1 MEQEKFIKRMIGK
14 NMGLKLMYITN
25 NPAIAEIA
33 ECAGV
38 DRIFID
44 MEYSGK
50 DERQAGLDTVKSH
63 HTINDVKKI
72 RSQIHKAELLVRI
85 NPIHEET
92 MEYMGSFKEINA
104 VIDAG
109 ADILMLPMFRT
120 LEEIET
126 FISLVNG
133 RAKIML
139 LLETIDAMNKIEEI
153 VKIRGIDEIHI
164 GLNDLH
170 LALHKRFMFELLAD
184 GTVDRLCKII
194 SEKGIPYGFGG
205 IARLGYGELPAEY
218 VITEHYRLGS
228 TLAILSRSF
237 CNANKIEN
245 PKEIENIFKNG
256 IQLIRDW
263 EQKVTSFSEKD
274 FQNNRQI
281 VCQKVNEIVER
292 EDNCEKKI

>member
-44 MEYSGK
+44 MEYIGK

-194 SEKGIPYGFGG
+194 SEKGIPYGFW
-205 IARLGYGELPAEY
+205 RD
-218 VITEHYRLGS
+218 
-228 TLAILSRSF
+228 
-237 CNANKIEN
+237 CKI
-245 PKEIENIFKNG
+245 
-256 IQLIRDW
+256 RVW
-263 EQKVTSFSEKD
+263 
-274 FQNNRQI
+274 
-281 VCQKVNEIVER
+281 
-292 EDNCEKKI
+292 

>member
-44 MEYSGK
+44 MEYIGK

-63 HTINDVKKI
+63 HTINDV
-72 RSQIHKAELLVRI
+72 
-85 NPIHEET
+85 
-92 MEYMGSFKEINA
+92 
-104 VIDAG
+104 
-109 ADILMLPMFRT
+109 
-120 LEEIET
+120 
-126 FISLVNG
+126 
-133 RAKIML
+133 
-139 LLETIDAMNKIEEI
+139 
-153 VKIRGIDEIHI
+153 
-164 GLNDLH
+164 
-170 LALHKRFMFELLAD
+170 KRFMFELLAD